1 MGKTMVDLD
10 DDALQAAKVVLGT
23 ATKKDTINQAL
34 EAVVATARRADAVA
48 AEIER
53 GHAGFYRRLLDD
65 GVADVLRR

>member
-10 DDALQAAKVVLGT
+10 EGALQAAKAVLGT

-34 EAVVATARRADAVA
+34 EAVVASARRTAAVA

-53 GHAGFYRRLLDD
+53 GHTGFYRRLLDD
-65 GVADVLRR
+65 DVADVLRR

>member
-10 DDALQAAKVVLGT
+10 DDALQAARAVLGT
-23 ATKKDTINQAL
+23 VTKKDTVNRAL
-34 EAVVATARRADAVA
+34 EAVVATARRCDAVA

-65 GVADVLRR
+65 DVADVLSR

>member
-34 EAVVATARRADAVA
+34 EAVVAAARRADAVA
-48 AEIER
+48 TEIER
-53 GHAGFYRRLLDD
+53 GHTGFYRRLLDD
-65 GVADVLRR
+65 DVADVLRR

>member
-1 MGKTMVDLD
+1 MGKTMVDPD
-10 DDALQAAKVVLGT
+10 DDALRATKVVLGT
-23 ATKKDTINQAL
+23 LTKKDTINQAL

-65 GVADVLRR
+65 DVADLLRR